1 MQILCQTAS
10 GLLGYIADLF
20 ADQVAEVVEEPNG
33 KGMSLIQSSCIAELA
48 ALSSLPV

>member
-1 MQILCQTAS
+1 MQTLCQTAS
-10 GLLGYIADLF
+10 GLLRYI
-20 ADQVAEVVEEPNG
+20 ADQVAEVVEELNG